1 MNTKSH
7 FSMDILE
14 YLNFYVCEKSM
25 ICEILFSQHVA
36 PQHPCLKINIWEK
49 LSEFILG
56 YQRQISSNYIVLQFH
71 LSL

>member
-1 MNTKSH
+1 MG
-7 FSMDILE
+7 ILE

-25 ICEILFSQHVA
+25 ICEILFSQRIATLTSIFKEESMRKVIRVH
-36 PQHPCLKINIWEK
+36 
-49 LSEFILG
+49 LG